1 MSVNFFVVF
10 SLIASVDFKNSY
22 DEWCVVIQKAQDK
35 ARFLLKEY
43 DQKFVALKVQWRKWM
58 YTNIKSNCD
67 IHLIKVAGL
76 GSTRYIIIIIMMF
89 Y

>member
-1 MSVNFFVVF
+1 MFICNFFVVF

-43 DQKFVALKVQWRKWM
+43 DQKFVALKVQWQK
-58 YTNIKSNCD
+58 
-67 IHLIKVAGL
+67 
-76 GSTRYIIIIIMMF
+76 
-89 Y
+89 

>member
-1 MSVNFFVVF
+1 MFICSFFGVF

-43 DQKFVALKVQWRKWM
+43 DQKFVALKVQ
-58 YTNIKSNCD
+58 
-67 IHLIKVAGL
+67 
-76 GSTRYIIIIIMMF
+76 
-89 Y
+89 